1 MQCFFTVFIG
11 KFKAFA
17 IDMLN
22 KILKGTQFTSNVFA
36 EWTHV
41 HVDLDIKYLLLIY
54 SRVIDAEYSFVIWLY
69 YATMVIINKH

>member
-1 MQCFFTVFIG
+1 MFNLNIRTTKFQVSSRPYRTLSHVFILAAFKLMQCFFTVFIG

-36 EWTHV
+36 E
-41 HVDLDIKYLLLIY
+41 
-54 SRVIDAEYSFVIWLY
+54 
-69 YATMVIINKH
+69 